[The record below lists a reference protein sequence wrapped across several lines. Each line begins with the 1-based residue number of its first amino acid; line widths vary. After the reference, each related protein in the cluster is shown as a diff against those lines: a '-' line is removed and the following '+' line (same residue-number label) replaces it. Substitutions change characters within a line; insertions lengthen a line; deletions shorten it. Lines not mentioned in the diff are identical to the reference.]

1 MLFFIDVIKNSFTTL
16 FSKVF
21 GTFFSV
27 IPDGNTYKKP
37 FDELDVGKR
46 PDFPTRL
53 FFTIS
58 WNPKIISI
66 ICRKFPEFW
75 DIVRIAFWI

>member
-58 WNPKIISI
+58 
-66 ICRKFPEFW
+66 
-75 DIVRIAFWI
+75 